1 MKFNFLK
8 KKYGKELLIDLGQIS
23 KNEKFIT
30 NDTPFFISFYEI
42 FFIIEGSGKFKLD
55 NEIIPFQRG
64 SILLLPPNK
73 WRQWYKTNKP
83 FDGFYLIFEEEFFSS
98 FFNDTLYL
106 YRFPF
111 FYNTSTPSYIQFSE
125 NEFEN
130 ILRKLKEIKE
140 EIQNLKP
147 DSEHLLR
154 ALLYYLLIKLNRSYP
169 QDKSSNKNH
178 YRENTIL
185 KFRKL
190 LEENIKRKQR
200 VSDYASL
207 LKVSKSHLNKLMKVY
222 FGKSCSVIIKEQ
234 LIIEIKRMLLFS
246 DKSIAEI
253 SYELNFSEPSNFN
266 RFFQNIMKITPNDY
280 RLQNDNS

>member
-1 MKFNFLK
+1 M
-8 KKYGKELLIDLGQIS
+8 
-23 KNEKFIT
+23 
-30 NDTPFFISFYEI
+30 
-42 FFIIEGSGKFKLD
+42 
-55 NEIIPFQRG
+55 
-64 SILLLPPNK
+64 
-73 WRQWYKTNKP
+73 
-83 FDGFYLIFEEEFFSS
+83 
-98 FFNDTLYL
+98 
-106 YRFPF
+106 
-111 FYNTSTPSYIQFSE
+111 
-125 NEFEN
+125 
-130 ILRKLKEIKE
+130 
-140 EIQNLKP
+140 
-147 DSEHLLR
+147 LR